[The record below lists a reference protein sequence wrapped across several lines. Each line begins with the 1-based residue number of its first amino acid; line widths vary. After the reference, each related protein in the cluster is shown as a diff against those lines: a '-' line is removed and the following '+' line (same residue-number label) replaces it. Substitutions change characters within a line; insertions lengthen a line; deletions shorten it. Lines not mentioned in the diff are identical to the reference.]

1 MVGSGARPRK
11 KLLPPSYLFFSLL
24 LMIGLHYVLPLVKV
38 LNYPWSLSGCVPLLI
53 GVLLNL
59 VADQAF
65 KRAGTTVK
73 PFVESSALI
82 TDGVFRISR
91 HPMYLGMVLI
101 LFGIAMLM
109 GTLTPF
115 FVVLLFLLLMQ
126 NRFILVEERMLEA
139 RFGDH
144 WLIYKTR
151 VRQWL

>member
-1 MVGSGARPRK
+1 MQASARLRK
-11 KLLPPSYLFFSLL
+11 KLLPPSYLFFSLIV
-24 LMIGLHYVLPLVKV
+24 MVGLHFVWPLVNV
-38 LNYPWSLSGCVPLLI
+38 IDYPWSLSGCVPLLI
-53 GVLLNL
+53 GTVLNL
-59 VADQAF
+59 IADQAF

-73 PFVESSALI
+73 PFEESNALI

-91 HPMYLGMVLI
+91 HPMYLGMVLM

-115 FVVLLFLLLMQ
+115 FVIPVFALLMQ
-126 NRFILVEERMLEA
+126 NRFIAVEERTLEV

-144 WLIYKTR
+144 WVDYKTR